1 MRVFKNKWFAR
12 WARTEDVP
20 DSALVRAAAEVVA
33 GQMEA
38 DLGGCLFKKR
48 LAREGSGKRSGYRV
62 LLGYK
67 KPNADRIVFLYA
79 FAKNARANISDKEKE
94 ALNLVAEAFVSTIDA
109 QVSLLL
115 KEGSILEVQH
125 HE

>member
-1 MRVFKNKWFAR
+1 V
-12 WARTEDVP
+12 
-20 DSALVRAAAEVVA
+20 AAEVIA
-33 GQMEA
+33 GQVEA

-62 LLGYK
+62 LIGYK
-67 KPNADRIVFLYA
+67 KPNSDRIVFLYA
-79 FAKNARANISDKEKE
+79 FAKNVRANISDKEKE
-94 ALNLVAEAFVSTIDA
+94 ALSLVADAFISATDA

-115 KEGSILEVQH
+115 KESSILEVQH

>member
-12 WARTEDVP
+12 WARTEEIP
-20 DSALVRAAAEVVA
+20 DSALLKVAAEVIA
-33 GQMEA
+33 GQVEA

-62 LLGYK
+62 LICYK
-67 KPNADRIVFLYA
+67 KPNSDRIVFLYA
-79 FAKNARANISDKEKE
+79 FAKNVRANISDKEKE
-94 ALNLVAEAFVSTIDA
+94 ALSLVADAFISATDA

-115 KEGSILEVQH
+115 KESSILEVQH